1 MPALLKAS
9 LLFFRVHLFRY
20 GRIINQL
27 GIFRVLILTVLLI
40 IALKAT
46 SVPDKRPWQAA
57 IILLTILQIHFTR
70 KDQVLLSNL
79 NLNSPLFYM
88 LSYSLAAAPFALF
101 YLISGSYKS
110 FVILISGILII
121 PMLKLRAKQ
130 SIRLPVFSFPVI
142 PADAW
147 EWRAGMRR
155 FVPLLVVTYL
165 LVAVFH
171 QQSFVPTAAI
181 LILSLM
187 AACFQTY
194 QEPRSMIEALQLNH
208 GAFLRRKWLLQLCLF
223 LLIILPPVVF
233 GLIVFPDTLRP
244 MMLVILNSLLVQV
257 FSVSFKYSGFQS
269 GNDISYAYAI
279 PFLLSFAFIVPVLL
293 PLPLIMAFV
302 FSIRARN
309 QLKLLGL

>member
-27 GIFRVLILTVLLI
+27 GIFRVLILIALLI
-40 IALKAT
+40 FALKAT
-46 SVPDKRPWQAA
+46 SVPDKLHWQAA
-57 IILLTILQIHFTR
+57 IILLTILQIHWSR

-79 NLNSPLFYM
+79 DLNSPLFFM
-88 LSYSLAAAPFALF
+88 LSYSLAAAPFALY
-101 YLISGSYKS
+101 YLVTGSYKT

-121 PMLKLRAKQ
+121 SMLKLRPKQ
-130 SIRLPVFSFPVI
+130 SFRFPVFYFPVI

-155 FVPLLVVTYL
+155 FVPLLVLTYL
-165 LVAVFH
+165 LVAVFYR
-171 QQSFVPTAAI
+171 QSFAPPAAI

-187 AACFQTY
+187 AAYFQTY
-194 QEPRSMIEALQLNH
+194 QEPSTMIEALQLNR
-208 GAFLRRKWLLQLCLF
+208 GAFLRRKWLLQLSLF
-223 LLIILPPVVF
+223 LLIILPPLVF
-233 GLIVFPDTLRP
+233 GLIAFPDTLRP
-244 MMLVILNSLLVQV
+244 MMLVIINSLLIQV
-257 FSVSFKYSGFQS
+257 FSVSFKYAGFQS